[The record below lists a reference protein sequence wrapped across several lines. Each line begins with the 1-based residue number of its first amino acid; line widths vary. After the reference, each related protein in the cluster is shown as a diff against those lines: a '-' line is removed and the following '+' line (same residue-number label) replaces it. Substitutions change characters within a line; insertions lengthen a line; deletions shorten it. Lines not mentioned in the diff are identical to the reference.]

1 MGNYER
7 YVARY
12 LSRGNVEEVV
22 AAVNAS
28 TKIQVAGV
36 IPLFHCYFHDLITE
50 EKYAVWR
57 PEVVEEMNFELK
69 N

>member
-36 IPLFHCYFHDLITE
+36 I
-50 EKYAVWR
+50 R
-57 PEVVEEMNFELK
+57 
-69 N
+69 